1 MISSWRSS
9 FFPSAILKSALD
21 RAILRSAGGLDVYR
35 CFPGGIVPASS
46 SLQGSPTFLL
56 SFPNLLSFPKGIC
69 VSLGVAP
76 NVRVPHPSRL
86 LRWAGTHTF
95 PAPPFASPFR
105 TLSEAEGGGICCCFN
120 PSPKPG
126 CPFACHSRR
135 QSAFHI
141 GPRRAAPVCE
151 MLWNEYFTGHHLMM
165 PNEINT
171 L

>member
-1 MISSWRSS
+1 MLIAFSRRHRPGVLLTPGQPHFSIVIPEFVVIPEGNLR
-9 FFPSAILKSALD
+9 FVLAL
-21 RAILRSAGGLDVYR
+21 V
-35 CFPGGIVPASS
+35 F
-46 SLQGSPTFLL
+46 
-56 SFPNLLSFPKGIC
+56 LLSFPKGIC
-69 VSLGVAP
+69 VSPGVAP